1 MGETSKPS
9 TSNAEAVPRRDSAAA
24 ALLARVRYLGHGT
37 PSKDGRVV
45 FRDDA
50 SRSEELYRDRWR
62 HDKEVRTTHGVNC
75 TGSCSWKV
83 FVRDGIIVWEAQQ
96 TDYPDDLSRYARP
109 RAARLPAGRDL
120 LLVYLRARAREATP
134 TCAGRCSRCGARR
147 AAVHDDPVDAWQ
159 SIATDPEKSRAY
171 KSARGHGGFL
181 RATLGRGARA
191 LRRRPRLTRSR
202 PTAPTA
208 WPP

>member
-1 MGETSKPS
+1 MGETIKPS

-24 ALLARVRYLGHGT
+24 ALLARVRYLGRGT

-96 TDYPDDLSRYARP
+96 TDYPDTSPDMPNHEPRGCPRGATFSWYTYEPGRVKYPYVRGPLLEMW
-109 RAARLPAGRDL
+109 RAAR
-120 LLVYLRARAREATP
+120 T
-134 TCAGRCSRCGARR
+134 
-147 AAVHDDPVDAWQ
+147 VHDDPVDAWQ
-159 SIATDPEKSRAY
+159 SIATDPDKCRAY
-171 KSARGHGGFL
+171 KSARGHGG
-181 RATLGRGARA
+181 LGVADGHEGRFEVA
-191 LRRRPRLTRSR
+191 
-202 PTAPTA
+202 
-208 WPP
+208 